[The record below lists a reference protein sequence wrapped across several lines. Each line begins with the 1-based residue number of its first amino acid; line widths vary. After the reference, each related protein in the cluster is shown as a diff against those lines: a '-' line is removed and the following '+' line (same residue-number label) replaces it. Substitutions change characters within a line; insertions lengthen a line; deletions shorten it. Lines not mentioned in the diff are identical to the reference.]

1 MLESAFLEIRVFP
14 WRPRT
19 RVIKA
24 SAFREAVATEFSPI
38 DLADGLTGFLV
49 GLGLWLTLLLAAPLI
64 VLVLAAALFSVEL
77 PVVIGIALAL
87 VVSRFAGVIPWTV
100 VMVNQVTG
108 QETRETY
115 RNGWRAVRRIRE
127 VNTDRRVTVRWAWA

>member
-1 MLESAFLEIRVFP
+1 
-14 WRPRT
+14 
-19 RVIKA
+19 
-24 SAFREAVATEFSPI
+24 
-38 DLADGLTGFLV
+38 
-49 GLGLWLTLLLAAPLI
+49 
-64 VLVLAAALFSVEL
+64 VLAAALFSVEL